1 LKVIGSE
8 QNLSA
13 ATRQNLRPEQELKT
27 GVIIM
32 KNFLTAAAFAIVL
45 APALASAASTGFD
58 PGAGN
63 ASPTFV
69 EAPAQVN
76 PANAA
81 AARADAQRYATVAG
95 NAVVGTHGA
104 APSTVVEYDPGA
116 ASGNDFVTKTILPGA
131 RAEIAPQRNIPFA
144 DNSDVM
150 GN

>member
-1 LKVIGSE
+1 M
-8 QNLSA
+8 
-13 ATRQNLRPEQELKT
+13 KT
-27 GVIIM
+27 
-32 KNFLTAAAFAIVL
+32 FLTAAAFAIVL
-45 APALASAASTGFD
+45 APALANAASSFD
-58 PGAGN
+58 PGADN

-81 AARADAQRYATVAG
+81 AAKADAQRYATVAS

-131 RAEIAPQRNIPFA
+131 SAEIAHQRNIPFA
-144 DNSDVM
+144 ENSDVM